1 MKIHLATST
10 GPELRKVYTEG
21 PKGPVRLEKEEGFQ
35 RWNEFDVWSHDV
47 DDLSQLRDFLEK
59 QSNDA
64 KSTIVLGEPKG
75 ERQGHSAD
83 EYDEFCYPLFFVD
96 VDGFEFDGTVC
107 FFVISFYPS

>member
-47 DDLSQLRDFLEK
+47 DDLS
-59 QSNDA
+59 
-64 KSTIVLGEPKG
+64 
-75 ERQGHSAD
+75 
-83 EYDEFCYPLFFVD
+83 
-96 VDGFEFDGTVC
+96 
-107 FFVISFYPS
+107 